1 MGGIVSGVT
10 DAIGLTDSD
19 AGKDAARATQQ
30 ASNIQAKYQ
39 GEALD
44 YLKEQQALPTEL
56 RDKALTQYGDIFLE
70 GGGLQGP
77 SMQDVQSNPLY
88 GAIMG
93 TQEDAEQAVLR
104 NQAATGGFR
113 SGATQTGLAST
124 AADIQRN
131 ALLTGYQDESTRQ
144 QQNIAGLQG
153 LAQLPTGAANIANLT
168 SGIGQTLAQGQ
179 TAAAN
184 AQMQGSAQ
192 NQGSLFGLANLGLGA
207 FAAFSDE
214 RLKKDIKRTGEQNG
228 FPTFEWEWN
237 EAANKLGLFGKA
249 YGTISKYVKEKM
261 PEAVSGRD
269 GYETVNY
276 EMIGV
281 SHGNG

>member
-1 MGGIVSGVT
+1 MGGVVSGIT
-10 DAIGLTDSD
+10 DAIGITDSD
-19 AGKDAARATQQ
+19 AGEDAAQ
-30 ASNIQAKYQ
+30 ASKQAASTQAKYQ
-39 GEALD
+39 REALD

-56 RDKALTQYGDIFLE
+56 RDQALQQYGNIFLE

-153 LAQLPTGAANIANLT
+153 LAQLPTGAGNIANLT

-184 AQMQGSAQ
+184 AQMAGSAQ
-192 NQGSLFGLANLGLGA
+192 NQQAMMSMANL
-207 FAAFSDE
+207 AATAAMFSDV
-214 RLKKDIKRTGEQNG
+214 RLKKNIKRTGEQNG

-276 EMIGV
+276 EMIEV